1 MLQYSIVLQRCQ
13 ENVQNKFRILGGLN
27 ELQKTKRQPRWLVP
41 VPVPLLPWVL
51 LSPCGRVEGCFPSSG
66 TPAFPQAT
74 KKLPIWSYIPWYIPL
89 SDVNPIKSMKVP
101 IKLLASYSV
110 IPASRYAFLLVDLF
124 PNTRPG
130 QPCPAR
136 TTSPHGACRIKVRPS
151 SQVIVG

>member
-1 MLQYSIVLQRCQ
+1 MLQYSKGAKRM
-13 ENVQNKFRILGGLN
+13 FRISSESWVDWTNSKRPKDSHGVGSRPGASSAMSPPLSLWTCRRVPSKLEHSSFPPSN
-27 ELQKTKRQPRWLVP
+27 E
-41 VPVPLLPWVL
+41 
-51 LSPCGRVEGCFPSSG
+51 E
-66 TPAFPQAT
+66 AT
-74 KKLPIWSYIPWYIPL
+74 YMILYPWYIPL

-151 SQVIVG
+151 SQVIVRY